1 MKQDRSDAIAGS
13 LLAGAIGDCLGA
25 ATEFKSFE
33 KITRVFGPNG
43 LTEIHPPGRFTDDT
57 QMTLFTAIGVITA
70 LIDHER
76 PTASAWTK
84 AFHEAYLEWLR
95 TQEIRKPGG
104 DLGGSWL
111 LGESTLYRREAPGMT
126 CLSALRS
133 GEAGTL
139 DDRINDSKGC
149 GGVMRSAPVGLLL
162 ADRYSR
168 EEIYEIGCLSA
179 AVTHGH
185 DGGIFPAG
193 ALSVMV
199 VDLMNGASVE
209 AAVKNLTG
217 LIPTDLRDRLREAVN
232 FAKSQPLAPL
242 PLCDELGQ
250 GWVGDEALAIAV
262 ACAVGGFD
270 LEDSLL
276 VAINHDGDTDS
287 TGAICGNLL
296 GAKLGVAAIPERF
309 LRNAPQVP
317 LVTKVAQE
325 CATFLCEPMTPEFAA
340 RYGR

>member
-1 MKQDRSDAIAGS
+1 MNQDRIDAIAGS

-25 ATEFKSFE
+25 ATEFKSYDT
-33 KITRVFGPNG
+33 ITRVFGPNG

-57 QMTLFTAIGVITA
+57 QMTLFTAVGVITA
-70 LIDHER
+70 LLDHGR
-76 PTASAWTK
+76 PTSKEWTK

-95 TQEIRKPGG
+95 TQEIRMPLG
-104 DLGGSWL
+104 DKSGSWL

-133 GEAGTL
+133 GEAGNL
-139 DDRINDSKGC
+139 EDRINDSKGC

-162 ADRYSR
+162 ADTHTK
-168 EEIYEIGCLSA
+168 EEIYEVSCLSA

-185 DGGIFPAG
+185 DGGIYPAG

-199 VDLMNGASVE
+199 VDLMNGESV
-209 AAVKNLTG
+209 ATAVKNLTG
-217 LIPTDLRDRLREAVN
+217 LIPKDLEDRLREAVSY
-232 FAKSQPLAPL
+232 ATSQPIEPWS
-242 PLCDELGQ
+242 LCDELGQ

-262 ACAVGGFD
+262 ACAVGGSD

-276 VAINHDGDTDS
+276 IAINHDGDTDS

-296 GAKLGVAAIPERF
+296 GAKLGVSAIPQRF
-309 LRNAPQVP
+309 LDAAPQVP
-317 LVTKVAQE
+317 LVAQVAADCSVFLRGE
-325 CATFLCEPMTPEFAA
+325 ATLEFAA